1 MSLRAIRSNVKDS
14 DSSKGSFEVQNNM
27 ELARRSSILSAY
39 NDLSI
44 QSDVFSVVDSTA
56 SVFAPSINE
65 PCLDGNAS
73 PEEHAMHDFL
83 NNAGIF
89 QVNVKDQLR

>member
-1 MSLRAIRSNVKDS
+1 MKDS

-27 ELARRSSILSAY
+27 ELARRSSMFSAY
-39 NDLSI
+39 NELSI

-65 PCLDGNAS
+65 PCLDDNAS